1 MTSDKIIKE
10 KDMKKVLLGLFVV
23 LLAGALVISCDSN
36 ATTVVDETTTVSFS
50 TAMDRSLSSSVAYMD
65 FADLDWYYQAIPAT
79 GAEFTHGATDS
90 WTKLN
95 SGLSTTIELSQG
107 IWTFKLQAR
116 MRNSEEEVYVGLKSG
131 VLIKKQ
137 STPISVTINVTP
149 VEGGN
154 GTIKLSGITIKGI
167 EADQIHNANKA
178 VIDGTT
184 VIALDGTDKSETVLA
199 GNHSIVVS
207 YEVNGILYG
216 SETIAVTVY
225 SGATVTISGFI
236 SEDSQSAIFDPK
248 LDAPETTFSKVL
260 PVESESISDDKTHAT
275 VSHAT
280 QIKNKELV
288 VTYPQG
294 TPITGANAD
303 SASSTADAKTG
314 FEYKGDTL
322 SSAAA
327 GSISITASESVAQYK
342 LTLNV
347 DPENTTILVKV
358 EKLIE
363 KNLVITKVLHSGVEL
378 ATTAAAEGS
387 SPREYYEYDKTS
399 GKLTL
404 YVFHASPIDIITAS
418 LPTDASNCYLIN
430 TKEDL
435 VVFEEAVNKGGNSFL
450 GKTVKLTADIN
461 LSGITWNP
469 IGQTGATQFQG
480 VFDGQGHT
488 ISNMTVNNPSESE
501 NVSSGFFGWIEDH
514 GQGIKVQNVKF
525 SNARVT
531 GSHYVGVVSGYVY
544 GTINNC
550 TVENSTVIG
559 LEKNKDANGDKVGG
573 IVGYV
578 GEYAFIDNNNV
589 INCKI
594 TGNRDI
600 GGIAGAVATGVD
612 SFKNNH
618 VTTATLKYVTDGMI
632 DNVPYNS
639 ADAIV
644 SGRTGF
650 VPDNSNTYNN
660 VTVKKVTLVNTLD
673 ELKKAIKGMN
683 NGDYVAFG
691 ANIVQDEVE
700 TSSGQITPTKASDA
714 VGEVNATIDLNGY
727 MFDGQIG
734 GWVFTDTEGFNL
746 TIIGTDKVSAN
757 YYEHETGHHMVKPY
771 AINLYFNDTKG
782 NMIIEDGLFTCN
794 NAVLAN
800 GNGNLIIKNGEFIAE
815 EGIILSTY
823 NKGTT
828 IINGGNFITKSGNA
842 TFVELE
848 MNNRSSDYQ
857 SVVINDG
864 VFVMESPDCAGF
876 VIDLTTGKEYGNITI
891 NGGNFTF
898 KDNTE
903 LVVAL
908 SWTGTNSGVVSK
920 TSLTDETY
928 KNIAKNSVLING
940 GTFNID
946 PSEYVNTTTHEVISN
961 GTTWTVKAK

>member
-1 MTSDKIIKE
+1 
-10 KDMKKVLLGLFVV
+10 MKKVLLGLFVV

-116 MRNSEEEVYVGLKSG
+116 MRNIEEAVYEGLKSG

-149 VEGGN
+149 VESGN

-184 VIALDGTDKSETVLA
+184 VIALDGTDKSETVPA

-236 SEDSQSAIFDPK
+236 SEDSQSATFVPN
-248 LDAPETTFSKVL
+248 LDAPVTVFSKQL
-260 PVESESISDDKTHAT
+260 PVERISDDKSTAT
-275 VSHAT
+275 VKTETEVSNEDF
-280 QIKNKELV
+280 K
-288 VTYPQG
+288 VTYPAG
-294 TPITGANAD
+294 TPIVDANAD
-303 SASSTADAKTG
+303 VATNTADAKTG
-314 FEYKGDTL
+314 FKYVGDTL
-322 SSAAA
+322 SESS
-327 GSISITASESVAQYK
+327 GSISISSSESVAQYE

-347 DPENTTILVKV
+347 ATSNDTTLVKI

-363 KNLVITKVLHSGVEL
+363 KNLVITKVLHNGDEL
-378 ATTAAAEGS
+378 EKTAAPDGS
-387 SPREYYEYDKTS
+387 PAREYYEYSKDT

-418 LPTDASNCYLIN
+418 LPTDAFGNYSIK
-430 TKEDL
+430 TADDL
-435 VVFEEAVNKGGNSFL
+435 VLFEKLVNEYGINFL
-450 GKTVKLTADIN
+450 GKTVKLYSDID
-461 LSGITWNP
+461 LIGKTWTP
-469 IGQTGATQFQG
+469 VGQTGKTTFQG
-480 VFDGQGHT
+480 VFDGQGYT
-488 ISNMTVNNPSESE
+488 ISNMTVNNTDTSA
-501 NVSSGFFGWIEDH
+501 NCSSGFFGWIEDH
-514 GQGIKVQNVKF
+514 GVGIIIKNTKF
-525 SNARVT
+525 NKARVE
-531 GSHYVGVVSGYVY
+531 GNHNVGVVVGYIY
-544 GTINNC
+544 GTINGC
-550 TVENSTVIG
+550 EVSNSTIIAH
-559 LEKNKDANGDKVGG
+559 NANDDANGDKVGG
-573 IVGYV
+573 IAGYV
-578 GEYAFIDNNNV
+578 GEDAYIDNNKV
-589 INCKI
+589 VNCKI

-600 GGIAGAVATGVD
+600 GGIAGSVQNGVD
-612 SFKNNH
+612 SFSNNS
-618 VTTATLKYVTDGMI
+618 VENTKVFYVTDKT
-632 DNVPYNS
+632 YTS
-639 ADAIV
+639 AGEIV

-650 VPDNSNTYNN
+650 VSDNSNTYNN

-828 IINGGNFITKSGNA
+828 IINDGNFITKSGNA

-864 VFVMESPDCAGF
+864 DFVMESPDCAGF

-961 GTTWTVKAK
+961 GTTWTVIAK